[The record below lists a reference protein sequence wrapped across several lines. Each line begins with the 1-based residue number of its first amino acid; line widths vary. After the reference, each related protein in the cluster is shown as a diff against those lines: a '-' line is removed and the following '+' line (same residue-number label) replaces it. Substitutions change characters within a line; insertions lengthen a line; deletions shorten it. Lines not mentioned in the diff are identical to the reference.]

1 MEQDEEPGARTPPL
15 AGGASSRKGVLRRL
29 LDGLA
34 PGSRPT
40 DRKGLRG
47 ETPPPGSPGRLG
59 RYRILHRLG
68 QGGMGVV
75 FAAEDESLG
84 RRVAVKTITEPDE
97 SARKRFRREARA
109 AAGVNHPN
117 VCQVYEIGEDG
128 GQLFIAMELL
138 AGESLTDRL
147 ARGPLATAE
156 TIALGRGILAALQ
169 ALHATG
175 IVHRDLKPSNVFL
188 TPHGVKLLDFG
199 LAHPLP
205 RELTQSLETGTELTR
220 PGLLVGTPRYM
231 APEQVLGHEVDA
243 RTDLFAAAAILY
255 EAVAGRPAF
264 QGATVVEVLSA
275 TLHEQPPALAGDA
288 AVVALDRV
296 LRRALAKRPA
306 DRPATAREMAAEME
320 PIAAAGTPAATSVA
334 RPLTRLVVLPFRL
347 LRPDPEIDFL
357 SFALA
362 DAVSA
367 SLAGLPS
374 VVIRSSAAAARFA
387 TESPDLKAL
396 AVQADVDRVLLG
408 TLLRAGEQLRATTQL
423 VEAPAGTLV
432 SAQTLQAP
440 LGDVFRL
447 QDELAQRIVDSLSPS
462 LSGRDGPR
470 RRGSPAS
477 ARAYEFYLR
486 ANEVLRDWS
495 NVSVALDLYRQCVEE
510 DPSFAPA
517 WARLGRCHRLLAKY
531 YLERPEENLARAD
544 EAYRRALELDP
555 ELPVAHK
562 LYAHREAESGRA
574 RDAMVRLLGLARSTR
589 NDPEI
594 FAGLV
599 HACRYCGLLEASE
612 AAHREARRLDPHIST
627 SVVYTWWA
635 RGEMERVLAET
646 SDAGDF
652 ELRTMAFEALGRR
665 DEARRTLKA
674 ETGSPLS
681 PVFVSMQRALQALL
695 DQKEDAVE
703 AFAEL
708 AATHSDPEA
717 LFMYGAC
724 QARLGDTARALP
736 TLTAAVD
743 GGFAVPQAL
752 AHPWLSSLRGAALDA
767 LVARAEAA
775 RREAEQA
782 YRGAGGPGLLGA

>member
-1 MEQDEEPGARTPPL
+1 MHQDDEPGARTPPL
-15 AGGASSRKGVLRRL
+15 AGATSRKGVLRRL
-29 LDGLA
+29 ID
-34 PGSRPT
+34 
-40 DRKGLRG
+40 GLRG
-47 ETPPPGSPGRLG
+47 ETPAPGGAGDPVRLG

-75 FAAEDESLG
+75 FAAEDDSLG
-84 RRVAVKTITEPDE
+84 RRVAVKTIAEPDD

-138 AGESLTDRL
+138 EGESLADRL
-147 ARGPLATAE
+147 RRGALPVGE
-156 TIALGRGILAALQ
+156 TIALGRGMLAALS
-169 ALHATG
+169 ALHTTG
-175 IVHRDLKPSNVFL
+175 VVHRDLKPSNVFL

-199 LAHPLP
+199 LARPLP
-205 RELTQSLETGTELTR
+205 KELTESLDAGTELTR

-243 RTDLFAAAAILY
+243 RTDIFSAAAILY
-255 EAVAGRPAF
+255 EGVSGRPAF
-264 QGATVVEVLSA
+264 LGTTVVEVLSA

-306 DRPATAREMAAEME
+306 DRFVSAAEMATEME
-320 PIAAAGTPAATSVA
+320 PVATAGSSAGPSVA
-334 RPLTRLVVLPFRL
+334 RPMTRLVVLPFRL

-387 TESPDLKAL
+387 TESPDLQSL
-396 AVQADVDRVLLG
+396 ATRADVDRVLMG
-408 TLLRAGEQLRATTQL
+408 TLLRAGDQLRATAQL
-423 VEAPAGTLV
+423 VEAPAGTLL
-432 SAQTLQAP
+432 SAQTLQVP
-440 LGDVFRL
+440 LGDIFRL
-447 QDELAQRIVDSLSPS
+447 QDELARRIVESLSPS
-462 LSGRDGPR
+462 LSEREGPR
-470 RRGSPAS
+470 RRGVPVN

-486 ANEVLRDWS
+486 ANEVVRDGS
-495 NVSVALDLYRQCVEE
+495 QVAIARDLYRQCVDE
-510 DPSFAPA
+510 DPSFAPG
-517 WARLGRCHRLLAKY
+517 WAKLGRCHRILAKY
-531 YLERPEENLARAD
+531 FLERPEENLARAD

-555 ELPVAHK
+555 DLPVAHK
-562 LYAHREAESGRA
+562 LYAHREAEMGRA
-574 RDAMVRLLGLARSTR
+574 RDAMVRLLGLARTNR

-635 RGEMERVLAET
+635 RGEMERVIAET

-652 ELRTMAFEALGRR
+652 ELRTMAFEALGLS
-665 DEARRTLKA
+665 DEARRSLKA
-674 ETGSPLS
+674 EPGLSTS
-681 PVFVSMQRALQALL
+681 PVFVAIQRALLALL
-695 DQKEDAVE
+695 DRKPE
-703 AFAEL
+703 AADMFAEL
-708 AATHSDPEA
+708 AAKHSDPEA
-717 LFMYGAC
+717 MFMYGAC
-724 QARLGDTARALP
+724 QVRTGDAVRALP
-736 TLTAAVD
+736 SFVAAID
-743 GGFAVPQAL
+743 SGFAVPQAL
-752 AHPWLSSLRGAALDA
+752 AHPWLEPLRGEPAL
-767 LVARAEAA
+767 ARLLERAQASRRQAELAFH
-775 RREAEQA
+775 E
-782 YRGAGGPGLLGA
+782 AGGPALLGA